1 MERKKAAIIM
11 SIVVLLLGIPPLMSF
26 GSWSHI
32 EIFGL
37 GLFDLYDYF
46 VSNISMPLVGL
57 AGALVICWVWDKQ
70 VAKDEVTSN
79 SKFEFRLFNIW
90 YNLTKYL
97 VPILLILVFLTA
109 TGILK
114 I

>member
-1 MERKKAAIIM
+1 VRKKAGIIM
-11 SIVVLLLGIPPLMSF
+11 SGVVVLLGIPPLMSF
-26 GSWSHI
+26 GGWSHV

-70 VAKDEVTSN
+70 VAKDEITSN
-79 SKFEFRLFNIW
+79 GKFEFGLFNLW
-90 YNLTKYL
+90 YNLTKYV
-97 VPILLILVFLTA
+97 VPILLAIIFLTA